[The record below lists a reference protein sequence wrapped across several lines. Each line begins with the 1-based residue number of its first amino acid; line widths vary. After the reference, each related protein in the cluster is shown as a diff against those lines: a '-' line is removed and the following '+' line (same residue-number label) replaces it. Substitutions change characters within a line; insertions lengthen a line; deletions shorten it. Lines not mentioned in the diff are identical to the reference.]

1 LKSKIKIVSF
11 IKKVLTPT
19 YIRIWKRIGKIR
31 KNNSFLNTI
40 KNYESN
46 SIKITM
52 SVEEESAKI
61 SKENLDKVIEFIPYF
76 EDKAN
81 VFYILVPPR
90 EVKQG
95 VYHVPYYDY
104 SKKVSNFLDSL
115 YKENFTTYYGEAKD
129 RYDIFRFINR
139 RIPLSEAS
147 IQDIRAIFKTILAGE
162 RLTMGG
168 GYIASSID
176 NGLVLDLLK
185 RLKEIKEAMD

>member
-1 LKSKIKIVSF
+1 
-11 IKKVLTPT
+11 
-19 YIRIWKRIGKIR
+19 
-31 KNNSFLNTI
+31 
-40 KNYESN
+40 
-46 SIKITM
+46 M
-52 SVEEESAKI
+52 SVEEESAQI
-61 SKENLDKVIEFIPYF
+61 TKENIGKVIEFIPYF

-95 VYHVPYYDY
+95 VYHVPFYDY
-104 SKKVSNFLDSL
+104 SKNVSDFLDTL
-115 YKENFTTYYGEAKD
+115 YNENFTTYYGEAKD
-129 RYDIFRFINR
+129 SDYIFKFINR

-168 GYIASSID
+168 GYIASSIE

-185 RLKEIKEAMD
+185 RLKEIKEEID

>member
-1 LKSKIKIVSF
+1 MKIIMP
-11 IKKVLTPT
+11 L
-19 YIRIWKRIGKIR
+19 
-31 KNNSFLNTI
+31 
-40 KNYESN
+40 
-46 SIKITM
+46 
-52 SVEEESAKI
+52 EEESSQI
-61 SKENLDKVIEFIPYF
+61 TKENLDKVIEFIPYF

-95 VYHVPYYDY
+95 VYHIPYYDY
-104 SKKVSNFLDSL
+104 SKKVSDFLDIL

-129 RYDIFRFINR
+129 RDDIFRFINR
-139 RIPLSEAS
+139 RIPLSEVS
-147 IQDIRAIFKTILAGE
+147 IQDVRAIFKTILAGE

-185 RLKEIKEAMD
+185 RLKEIRDEMD

>member
-1 LKSKIKIVSF
+1 MPVG
-11 IKKVLTPT
+11 TDPAQ
-19 YIRIWKRIGKIR
+19 
-31 KNNSFLNTI
+31 
-40 KNYESN
+40 
-46 SIKITM
+46 IT
-52 SVEEESAKI
+52 
-61 SKENLDKVIEFIPYF
+61 KENIDKVIEFIPYF

-81 VFYILVPPR
+81 VFYIIVSPR

-95 VYHVPYYDY
+95 VYHVPFYDY
-104 SKKVSNFLDSL
+104 SKKVSDFLDIL

-129 RYDIFRFINR
+129 SDYIFKFINR
-139 RIPLSEAS
+139 RISLSEAS

-185 RLKEIKEAMD
+185 RLKEIRGDMD

>member
-1 LKSKIKIVSF
+1 M
-11 IKKVLTPT
+11 
-19 YIRIWKRIGKIR
+19 
-31 KNNSFLNTI
+31 
-40 KNYESN
+40 
-46 SIKITM
+46 KITM
-52 SVEEESAKI
+52 PLEEESSQI
-61 SKENLDKVIEFIPYF
+61 TKENIDKVIEFIPYF

-81 VFYILVPPR
+81 VFYIFVSPR

-95 VYHVPYYDY
+95 VYHVPFYNY
-104 SKKVSNFLDSL
+104 SKNVSEFLDTL

-129 RYDIFRFINR
+129 SDYIFRFINR

-147 IQDIRAIFKTILAGE
+147 IQDIRVIFKTILAGE

-185 RLKEIKEAMD
+185 RLKDIKEAMD